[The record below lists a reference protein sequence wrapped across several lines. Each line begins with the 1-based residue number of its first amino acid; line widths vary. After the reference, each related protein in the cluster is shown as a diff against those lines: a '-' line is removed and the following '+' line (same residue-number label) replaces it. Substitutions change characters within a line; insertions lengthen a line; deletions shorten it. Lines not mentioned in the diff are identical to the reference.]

1 MKQKAPVSI
10 SSNPHSFCQG
20 CAQGIVN
27 RLIGEIMEEMGT
39 TDKLV
44 VTTDVACGAMNVEVW
59 NFDTI
64 VGAHGRPIP
73 TATGVK
79 KVRKDV
85 LSVAHLGDGAAY
97 NIGLAETVHGALRD
111 DDVLVLVLNNGVFA
125 MTGGQTSATT
135 LVGQKTTSSVKGKR
149 AEKEGKP
156 FHVEDV
162 LGKMDIAYLARCSV
176 DSVPAIKK
184 TKKYL
189 KKAFE
194 KHQKGEGFCLVE
206 ILTPCPTNWGLSAAA
221 SMERIRNEVI
231 PQYPLGEFI
240 DRGGEE

>member
-10 SSNPHSFCQG
+10 ASNPHSFCQG

-39 TDKLV
+39 VDKLV

-64 VGAHGRPIP
+64 VGAHGRPIA

-97 NIGLAETVHGALRD
+97 NIGLTETVHGALRD
-111 DDVLVLVLNNGVFA
+111 DDVLVIVLNNGVFA

-135 LVGQKTTSSVKGKR
+135 LLGQKTTSSVKGRR

-156 FHVEDV
+156 FHIEDV
-162 LGKMDIAYLARCSV
+162 IGKMDIAYLARCSV
-176 DSVPAIKK
+176 DSVPAIRK

-194 KHQKGEGFCLVE
+194 KHQRSEGFCLVE
-206 ILTPCPTNWGLSAAA
+206 ILTPCPTNWGLSPVD
-221 SMERIRNEVI
+221 SMERIRDVVI
-231 PQYPLGEFI
+231 PEYPLGEFI
-240 DRGGEE
+240 DRGGKD

>member
-97 NIGLAETVHGALRD
+97 NIGLAETV
-111 DDVLVLVLNNGVFA
+111 
-125 MTGGQTSATT
+125 Q
-135 LVGQKTTSSVKGKR
+135 
-149 AEKEGKP
+149 
-156 FHVEDV
+156 
-162 LGKMDIAYLARCSV
+162 
-176 DSVPAIKK
+176 
-184 TKKYL
+184 
-189 KKAFE
+189 
-194 KHQKGEGFCLVE
+194 
-206 ILTPCPTNWGLSAAA
+206 AADG
-221 SMERIRNEVI
+221 R
-231 PQYPLGEFI
+231 PQSRQHHI
-240 DRGGEE
+240 